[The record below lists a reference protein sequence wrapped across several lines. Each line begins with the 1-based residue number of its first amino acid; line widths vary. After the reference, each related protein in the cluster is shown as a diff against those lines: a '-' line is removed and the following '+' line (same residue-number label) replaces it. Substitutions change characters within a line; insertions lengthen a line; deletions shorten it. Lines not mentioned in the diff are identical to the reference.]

1 MKSILDNLQKITWE
15 TKRYDQPLTVNEFK
29 TLVKEGV
36 AAMDLMNLCI
46 KKNMYRPIY
55 EPEKYDK
62 PEDIF
67 KELVW
72 NSNNPNKIEIQGIN
86 IKASVDRDKINAF
99 FDNNGILLEEK
110 KKIIEKIILPEH
122 QQQLIDGDYIYWI
135 NVSLQSRS
143 IYTFMKSGKLK
154 TWKVMLYKNY
164 EKYAPV
170 IHTEGVCKIKD
181 NRVIIVLEMLALYDN
196 LWASLA
202 IYCHNAKQIVE
213 NFGGRITNIK
223 PKDPWWK
230 F

>member
-110 KKIIEKIILPEH
+110 KKILEKIILPEH
-122 QQQLIDGDYIYWI
+122 QQQLKYKNGDWFEVDTRGYIYWI

-170 IHTEGVCKIKD
+170 IHTEGMCKIKD
-181 NRVIIVLEMLALYDN
+181 NRVIIVLEMLALYDD
-196 LWASLA
+196 LWTSLA
-202 IYCHNAKQIVE
+202 IYCHNAKQIVA
-213 NFGGRITNIK
+213 
-223 PKDPWWK
+223 
-230 F
+230 